1 MKKIISIIA
10 AAAICLS
17 AAACSAVSNGEYP
30 VSIAGYTI
38 KEKPKRVVCL
48 SDSIADILITCGFA
62 DSIKARSDEC
72 TQQELAGIPT
82 VGSKTAPS
90 IQKIEDIEPDLILI
104 DNSVVNLPVSTL
116 TEENYTVLNMITAQT
131 GDDLKVLYESLG
143 SMMDGT
149 ETGRKK
155 GEKKA
160 ANLLITLS
168 DLQRIVPQRDV
179 TVTGCYLY
187 DVKGNAASSGSFC
200 GRLFEY
206 ANMINICSDFMSN
219 EDVLNAVRRDN
230 PKFIFCPVGVK
241 SAILSEKNFQ
251 AVDAVKNGDVY
262 EIDENVFSRQGE
274 TMTEVLSFIIETV
287 YPEVASGSSEQSE
300 ASQQSKPES
309 KTESKPEESKT
320 ESKPEESKTESKPEE
335 SKTES
340 KPEES
345 KTESKPE
352 SKPEESKPE
361 SSQVKA
367 DDSLV
372 INDYTA
378 YGQGEM
384 GDDVVKIQ
392 TRLKELGFG
401 KFENG
406 ITDFYGEQTAVA
418 VRAFEKQNGLTEDGY
433 AEHDD
438 LVLLFSDKVKPMPKS
453 AEQSAAE
460 NQ

>member
-187 DVKGNAASSGSFC
+187 DVKGNAVSSGSFC

-320 ESKPEESKTESKPEE
+320 ESKPEESK
-335 SKTES
+335 
-340 KPEES
+340 
-345 KTESKPE
+345 
-352 SKPEESKPE
+352 PE

>member
-179 TVTGCYLY
+179 PVTGCYLY

-320 ESKPEESKTESKPEE
+320 ESKPEESKTESKPE
-335 SKTES
+335 
-340 KPEES
+340 
-345 KTESKPE
+345 
-352 SKPEESKPE
+352 SKPE

-418 VRAFEKQNGLTEDGY
+418 VRVFEKQNGLTEDGY